1 MAKSK
6 KEDSWNEVDI
16 PETEEKKVEYEVEG
30 EEEKA
35 ELETEEKVEE
45 KVEAS
50 EPESKP
56 KEVQEELF
64 EPEEVQSK
72 DKDIIEK
79 PKELEG
85 IETKGAQRRIKQLI
99 RQRKERDEQIQ
110 ELINEKENLRANLYH
125 KDLESNKLNKLNLAS
140 TEKQLNDKIT
150 LARVSYQEA
159 FESGN
164 KEKLLSAQEALNEAQ
179 IDLKTLGATKYH
191 LENQPPPQ
199 PIPAQQQRPIQQG
212 PDPRAEKWASS
223 NEWFGPDRI
232 MTASALAIDAELKAE
247 GYDPNDN
254 DFYNE
259 INKRMQV
266 AFPHKF
272 TGEAPKERNAE
283 TLKPAQV
290 VSGSSRTSRSSKNKV
305 KLTKEDVRLA
315 QKWGIPLEKYAQE
328 KQKTIRADG
337 EYTTV

>member
-1 MAKSK
+1 MTNEEETWSTVESPN
-6 KEDSWNEVDI
+6 EDEN
-16 PETEEKKVEYEVEG
+16 KVEYEVEEEVEEVVKAEAVQPETKEPVQ
-30 EEEKA
+30 EEEVK
-35 ELETEEKVEE
+35 EEVKVEE
-45 KVEAS
+45 AVTKEI
-50 EPESKP
+50 PE
-56 KEVQEELF
+56 
-64 EPEEVQSK
+64 
-72 DKDIIEK
+72 
-79 PKELEG
+79 ELEG

-110 ELINEKENLRANLYH
+110 SLINQNENYRANLYH
-125 KDLESNKLNKLNLAS
+125 KDVESNKLNKLNLQS

-164 KEKLLSAQEALNEAQ
+164 KEKLLASQEALNEAQ
-179 IDLKTLGATKYH
+179 IDLKTLGATKYQ
-191 LENQPPPQ
+191 LNNQPQPQ
-199 PIPAQQQRPIQQG
+199 PMPAQQQPVQQG
-212 PDPRAEKWASS
+212 PDPRAEEWAAK

-247 GYDPNDN
+247 GYDPSDN

-259 INKRMQV
+259 INKRMKV

-272 TGEAPKERNAE
+272 QGEAIKERTAE
-283 TLKPAQV
+283 TSKPAQV

-328 KQKTIRADG
+328 KQKTVQADG